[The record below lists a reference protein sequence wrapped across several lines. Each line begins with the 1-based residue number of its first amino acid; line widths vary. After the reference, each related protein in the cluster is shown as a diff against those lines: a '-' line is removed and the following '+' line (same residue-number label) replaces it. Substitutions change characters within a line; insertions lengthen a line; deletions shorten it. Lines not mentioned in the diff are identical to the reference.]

1 MGPLSLDIL
10 MNSLLYSLQLS
21 RYSIKFP
28 PVFEFLHADMKDAT
42 ILSLESPMAFQWLD
56 CFLGFFSSLFSYH
69 QVPSVAR
76 SEFSTFKRIKRSCG
90 TAARSYYAEGEKQ
103 TGKHALNL

>member
-56 CFLGFFSSLFSYH
+56 CFLGFFFLFIFPTIRYH
-69 QVPSVAR
+69 LWHDLNLAPSN
-76 SEFSTFKRIKRSCG
+76 
-90 TAARSYYAEGEKQ
+90 
-103 TGKHALNL
+103 ALNAAVVPQRDLIMQKVKNKQESMP